1 MRVITGSARGT
12 RLRTLEGDH
21 TRPTVERVKE
31 AVFSAIQFEIN
42 GRTALDLF
50 AGSGQMGI
58 EAISRGAIHC
68 DFVDSSAAAIAVVRE
83 NLAKCRFEEQSATH
97 QLGYDSYLK
106 QTDRKYSLVFIDP
119 PYGQGLALKA
129 LRLLQEADRL
139 ARHAIV
145 VCETAPEEAL
155 PEQVGTLA
163 LSKTTK
169 YGNTR
174 IHLYRTAVNEESL

>member
-1 MRVITGSARGT
+1 MRVITGTARGT

-58 EAISRGAIHC
+58 EAISRGAVYC
-68 DFVDSSAAAIAVVRE
+68 DFVDNTPSAVAIVQE
-83 NLAKCRFEEQSATH
+83 NVDKCRFGEQSGIH
-97 QLGYDSYLK
+97 QKGYDTFLK
-106 QTDRKYSLVFIDP
+106 QTDTKYSLVFIDP
-119 PYGQGLALKA
+119 PYQKGLALKA
-129 LRLLQEADRL
+129 LNHLHELDRL

-145 VCETAPEEAL
+145 ICETAPDEVL
-155 PEQVGTLA
+155 PDTVGPLA
-163 LSKTTK
+163 LSRSTK

-174 IHLYRTAVNEESL
+174 VHLYRTAVSEESL